1 MRSTAPQGDDT
12 AEIFLER
19 LNYGKLASDA
29 TLRIPATEGYG
40 VTRRSRNLRAEDDS
54 LLSPSRL
61 TGMRRLEPGR
71 IDAAARRLG
80 GLVARVAPEQ
90 ESRRAVFLR
99 ARFRPEDGEGGQGR
113 LYQQSA
119 IWIVNSAAWRRHPAA
134 LLAMA
139 GADLEARPDLVTQ
152 DRASRFGDEPLSYLV
167 RGLDPGDVWSAME
180 DALKKYRWAAPT
192 LEFLARGAER
202 GEDATLTFGAD
213 DFVTEA
219 DFLAAMGLALQFLP
233 MSYPRW
239 REISVVSGLRCAPQG
254 LCLRYLPSLRAK
266 AAADA
271 RAASVAA

>member
-12 AEIFLER
+12 AEVFLDR
-19 LNYGKLASDA
+19 LHYGKLASGA

-40 VTRRSRNLRAEDDS
+40 VTRRSRNLRADDDR
-54 LLSPSRL
+54 LLSPPRL
-61 TGMRRLEPGR
+61 TGLRRLEAER
-71 IDAAARRLG
+71 IDPAARRLG
-80 GLVARVAPEQ
+80 GLLARVAPEQ

-113 LYQQSA
+113 LYQQCA
-119 IWIVNSAAWRRHPAA
+119 LWIVSSAEWRRHPAA

-139 GADLEARPDLVTQ
+139 GAELEARPDLVTQ
-152 DRASRFGDEPLSYLV
+152 DQASRFGDGPLSYLMRRV
-167 RGLDPGDVWSAME
+167 DPRDAWSALE
-180 DALKKYRWAAPT
+180 EALEKARWAAPT

-213 DFVTEA
+213 DFAAEA

-233 MSYPRW
+233 LSYPRW

-254 LCLRYLPSLRAK
+254 LCLRYLPSLRA
-266 AAADA
+266 AASAGA
-271 RAASVAA
+271 RSASVAA